1 MKKTISILAS
11 AFGLMV
17 ISCSK
22 TDPQPELNI
31 NYPSAYVVN
40 GAAGTLSVIN
50 LTTNEVADVIQLTD
64 NTSSAGH
71 NGHGSSNISLL
82 QYPHHVY
89 LNPAKNQIAVAVPGV
104 DLSEG
109 HGLAHTGT
117 HTGGAKV
124 AVLDAVKG
132 QNIKLIDV
140 PLMNHNAVYTAD
152 GKEIWTSQMDLKGTV
167 LVYDAATYALKNT
180 INVGKEPT
188 EVTFSADG
196 SVAFVANGADNTVS
210 AINTT
215 TKTIIATIAVGK
227 NPVGAWTGTDNR
239 MYADNEDGQTVSVI
253 DVKTLKVVETVNLGF
268 MPGYAAF
275 NGDTKELW
283 VTDPTAAKVHW
294 WKQDAN
300 KKFVKGGTIATAA
313 GTHAIA
319 FKGLVAYITNQEAA
333 NVSVVDVLKHEKIK
347 DIKVGEK
354 PNGIVLKF

>member
-1 MKKTISILAS
+1 MKKTILILAS
-11 AFGLMV
+11 LAI

-31 NYPSAYVVN
+31 NYPAAYVVN

-50 LTTNEVADVIQLTD
+50 LNTNEETDVIQLADGTP
-64 NTSSAGH
+64 SAGH
-71 NGHGSSNISLL
+71 GGHGSSNTTLL

-89 LNPAKNQIAVAVPGV
+89 LNPTKNQIAVAAPGA

-109 HGLAHTGT
+109 HGAIA

-152 GKEIWTSQMDLKGTV
+152 GKEIWTSQMDTKGSI
-167 LVYDAATYALKNT
+167 LVYDATTYALKNT
-180 INVGKEPT
+180 IAVGKEPA

-196 SVAFVANGADNTVS
+196 KVAFVANGADNTVS
-210 AINTT
+210 AIDPA
-215 TKTIIATIAVGK
+215 TKIVMATIAVDK
-227 NPVGAWTGTDNR
+227 NPVGAWPGADNR
-239 MYADNEDGQTVSVI
+239 MYADNEDGQTVSII
-253 DVKTLKVVETVNLGF
+253 DVKNLKVVETVNLGF

-275 NGDTKELW
+275 NAEAKELW

-300 KKFVKGGTIATAA
+300 KKFVKGGTITTAA
-313 GTHAIA
+313 GAHAIG

-333 NVSVVDVLKHEKIK
+333 SVSVVDVLKHEKTK

>member
-11 AFGLMV
+11 LAI

-31 NYPSAYVVN
+31 NYPAAYVVN

-50 LTTNEVADVIQLTD
+50 LNTNEVGDVIQLADD
-64 NTSSAGH
+64 NPSGGH
-71 NGHGSSNISLL
+71 AAHGAKNTKLL

-89 LNPAKNQIAVAVPGV
+89 LNPAKNQIAVAAPGV

-124 AVLDAVKG
+124 AVLDAVRG

-140 PLMNHNAVYTAD
+140 PLMNHNAVYSPD
-152 GKEIWTSQMDLKGTV
+152 GKEIWTSQMDTKGTV

-180 INVGKEPT
+180 INVGKEPA

-196 SVAFVANGADNTVS
+196 TVAFVANGADNTVS
-210 AINTT
+210 AIDPA
-215 TKTIIATIAVGK
+215 TKTVVATIAVGK
-227 NPVGAWTGTDNR
+227 NPVGAWTGADNR

-253 DVKTLKVVETVNLGF
+253 DVKTLKVVETVDLGF

-275 NGDTKELW
+275 NAEAKELW
-283 VTDPTAAKVHW
+283 VTDPTAGKVHW

-300 KKFVKGGTIATAA
+300 KKFVKGGTFATAA
-313 GTHAIA
+313 GAHAIG
-319 FKGLVAYITNQEAA
+319 FKGLTAYVTNQEAA
-333 NVSVVDVLKHEKIK
+333 SVSVVDVLKHEKIK

>member
-1 MKKTISILAS
+1 MKKTISILTVAI
-11 AFGLMV
+11 GLAI

-31 NYPSAYVVN
+31 NYPAAYVVN

-50 LTTNEVADVIQLTD
+50 LNTNEVGDVIQLADD
-64 NTSSAGH
+64 NPSGGH
-71 NGHGSSNISLL
+71 AAHGAKNTKLL

-89 LNPAKNQIAVAVPGV
+89 LNPAKNQIAVAAPGA

-109 HGLAHTGT
+109 HGGIA

-140 PLMNHNAVYTAD
+140 PLMNHNAVYSPD
-152 GKEIWTSQMDLKGTV
+152 GKEIWTSQMDTKGTV
-167 LVYDAATYALKNT
+167 LVYDAGTYALKNT
-180 INVGKEPT
+180 INVGKEPA
-188 EVTFSADG
+188 EVTFAADG
-196 SVAFVANGADNTVS
+196 TVAFVANGADNTVS
-210 AINTT
+210 AIDPNTKAVT
-215 TKTIIATIAVGK
+215 ATIVVGK
-227 NPVGAWTGTDNR
+227 NPVGAWTGADNR

-275 NGDTKELW
+275 NAEAKELW
-283 VTDPTAAKVHW
+283 VTDPTAGKVHW
-294 WKQDAN
+294 WKQDTN
-300 KKFVKGGTIATAA
+300 KKFVKGGTFTTAA
-313 GTHAIA
+313 GAHAIG

-333 NVSVVDVLKHEKIK
+333 SVSVVDVLKHEKTK